1 MIEFTKMQQEI
12 KELILDTPPPGKH
25 CARSA
30 IHHIEK
36 AWEIKDIDREMAG
49 FRALTGEEESVT
61 AIFHSLQRR
70 RYCGA
75 SELKHRNHVHKAA
88 MYPFLIAVSQAFAP
102 VASEM
107 KPTLVLRNESDQN
120 RFRIRI
126 TMKGPNGEEMWAFPE
141 PPLNFSVTLN
151 GVIPDF
157 AVQFSSL
164 ASEKNSK
171 DIIAAIRAAANLR
184 NQILYASEK
193 GVPSLSEPLD
203 KYLLKRRDVI
213 FINLAIYLLID
224 PYNEN
229 QLFVQQAL
237 AAFLRMLNIIKDIN
251 SILDW

>member
-1 MIEFTKMQQEI
+1 MIELTKIQQEI

-25 CARSA
+25 CARSS

-70 RYCGA
+70 RYEGA

-88 MYPFLIAVSQAFAP
+88 MYPFLVAVSQAFDSA
-102 VASEM
+102 ASQL
-107 KPTLVLRNESDQN
+107 KPTLVLRNESDRK

-126 TMKGPNGEEMWAFPE
+126 TVKGPIGEELWAFPE

-151 GVIPDF
+151 DVIPDF
-157 AVQFSSL
+157 SDQFSSL

-171 DIIAAIRAAANLR
+171 DIIAAIRTAANLR
-184 NQILYASEK
+184 NQILYASQQ
-193 GVPSLSEPLD
+193 GIPSLAEPLD
-203 KYLLKRRDVI
+203 KYLLKRKDVI

-237 AAFLRMLNIIKDIN
+237 AAFLKMLSIIKDIN